1 MPSLLTN
8 SRVYRH
14 IMYQH
19 FIRMLGL
26 GTMLYAMTTQ
36 VRRVG
41 ILAVAPAS
49 VTNQITVSN
58 FFIKN

>member
-1 MPSLLTN
+1 
-8 SRVYRH
+8 
-14 IMYQH
+14 
-19 FIRMLGL
+19 MLGL